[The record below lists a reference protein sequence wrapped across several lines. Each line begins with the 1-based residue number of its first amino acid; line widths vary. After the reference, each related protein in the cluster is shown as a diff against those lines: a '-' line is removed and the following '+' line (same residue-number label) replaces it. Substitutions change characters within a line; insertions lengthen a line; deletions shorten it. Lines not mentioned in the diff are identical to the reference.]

1 MAHGRPP
8 GRGDGAAPGAGRHG
22 HHGRGP
28 GSGTRPKAA
37 GAGGTAGL
45 RGAEPSPW
53 RGPAPERDTGS
64 GHGPLSPGRTTG
76 LRGGGTL
83 IPAWPGPGTR
93 RERSARAPVRPGA
106 VGGSWSAR
114 RGPAGGAVRLRMGG
128 TVGAAGVS
136 GRGAL
141 SYVAVTLG
149 RMAANTSPEAPL
161 PVGEVSRLIGGWIDR
176 LGAVW
181 VEGQIT
187 QLSRRPGAGV
197 VFLTL
202 RDPSYDIS
210 VSVTCY
216 RQVFDAVADVV
227 GEGARVVVHAKPEW
241 YAPRGQLS
249 LRAAEI
255 KPVGVGELLA
265 RLEQLKKSL
274 AREGLFA
281 PERKKPLPF
290 LPQLIGLVCGRAS
303 AAERDVLENA
313 RHRWP
318 AVRFEVRNVPVQGVH
333 AVPQVVQAV
342 KELDA
347 RDDVD
352 VIVVARG
359 GGSVEDL
366 LPFSDEQLVRA
377 VAACR
382 TPVVSA
388 IGHEPDSPLLDLVAD
403 LRASTPTDAAK
414 KVVPDVGEEYERVR
428 QLRDRAR
435 RCVAAFVDREE
446 RGLAHALAR
455 PAIQDPHRMIDERAE
470 QVTALLERGRRS
482 LRHQLDR
489 ADSELTHTH
498 ARVVA
503 LSPAAT
509 LKRGYAV
516 LQRADG
522 HAVRDPGEVEPGET
536 LRARVSEGDFSVR
549 VDA

>member
-1 MAHGRPP
+1 MA
-8 GRGDGAAPGAGRHG
+8 
-22 HHGRGP
+22 
-28 GSGTRPKAA
+28 
-37 GAGGTAGL
+37 
-45 RGAEPSPW
+45 
-53 RGPAPERDTGS
+53 
-64 GHGPLSPGRTTG
+64 
-76 LRGGGTL
+76 
-83 IPAWPGPGTR
+83 
-93 RERSARAPVRPGA
+93 V
-106 VGGSWSAR
+106 
-114 RGPAGGAVRLRMGG
+114 
-128 TVGAAGVS
+128 
-136 GRGAL
+136 
-141 SYVAVTLG
+141 
-149 RMAANTSPEAPL
+149 NTSPEAPL
-161 PVGEVSRLIGGWIDR
+161 PVGEVSRMIGGWIDR

-197 VFLTL
+197 VFMTL
-202 RDPSYDIS
+202 RDPSHDMS

-227 GEGARVVVHAKPEW
+227 GEGARVVVLAKPEW

-255 KPVGVGELLA
+255 RPVGVGELLA
-265 RLEQLKKSL
+265 RLERLKKAL
-274 AREGLFA
+274 AAEGLFA

-342 KELDA
+342 KELDEM
-347 RDDVD
+347 DGVD
-352 VIVVARG
+352 VIIVARG

-377 VAACR
+377 VSQCR

-388 IGHEPDSPLLDLVAD
+388 IGHEPDSPLLDHVAD

-414 KVVPDVGEEYERVR
+414 KVVPDVGEEFERVR
-428 QLRDRAR
+428 MLRDRAR
-435 RCVAAFVDREE
+435 RCVNASLEREE

-455 PAIQDPHRMIDERAE
+455 PCMEDPHRMIDERSDH
-470 QVTALLERGRRS
+470 VVSLTERSRRT
-482 LRHQLDR
+482 LGHLLDR

-516 LQRADG
+516 LQKADG
-522 HAVRDPGEVEPGET
+522 HAVRDPDEVARGEA
-536 LRARVSEGDFSVR
+536 LRARVADGEFTVKVGE
-549 VDA
+549 

>member
-1 MAHGRPP
+1 MA
-8 GRGDGAAPGAGRHG
+8 
-22 HHGRGP
+22 
-28 GSGTRPKAA
+28 
-37 GAGGTAGL
+37 
-45 RGAEPSPW
+45 
-53 RGPAPERDTGS
+53 
-64 GHGPLSPGRTTG
+64 
-76 LRGGGTL
+76 
-83 IPAWPGPGTR
+83 
-93 RERSARAPVRPGA
+93 V
-106 VGGSWSAR
+106 
-114 RGPAGGAVRLRMGG
+114 
-128 TVGAAGVS
+128 
-136 GRGAL
+136 
-141 SYVAVTLG
+141 
-149 RMAANTSPEAPL
+149 NTSAEAPL
-161 PVGEVSRLIGGWIDR
+161 PVGEVSRLIGRWIDR

-202 RDPSYDIS
+202 RDPSHDIS
-210 VSVTCY
+210 VGVTCY

-227 GEGARVVVHAKPEW
+227 SEGARVVVHCKPEW

-255 KPVGVGELLA
+255 RPVGVGELLA

-281 PERKKPLPF
+281 PERKKRLPF

-347 RDDVD
+347 ADGVD
-352 VIVVARG
+352 VIIVARG

-414 KVVPDVGEEYERVR
+414 KVVPDVGEEFERVR
-428 QLRDRAR
+428 MLSDRAD
-435 RCVAAFVDREE
+435 RCVRALLDREE
-446 RGLAHALAR
+446 RGLAHTLAR
-455 PAIQDPHRMIDERAE
+455 PSIQDPHRMVDARAE
-470 QVTALLERGRRS
+470 EVTALLERGRRS

-489 ADSELTHTH
+489 AESELTHTH

-516 LQRADG
+516 LQREDG
-522 HAVRDPGEVEPGET
+522 HAVRAPGEVEAGEV
-536 LRARVSEGDFSVR
+536 LRARVSEGEFTVT

>member
-1 MAHGRPP
+1 MCHKAV
-8 GRGDGAAPGAGRHG
+8 
-22 HHGRGP
+22 GP
-28 GSGTRPKAA
+28 GGYA
-37 GAGGTAGL
+37 
-45 RGAEPSPW
+45 RG
-53 RGPAPERDTGS
+53 
-64 GHGPLSPGRTTG
+64 
-76 LRGGGTL
+76 
-83 IPAWPGPGTR
+83 
-93 RERSARAPVRPGA
+93 
-106 VGGSWSAR
+106 
-114 RGPAGGAVRLRMGG
+114 
-128 TVGAAGVS
+128 
-136 GRGAL
+136 
-141 SYVAVTLG
+141 
-149 RMAANTSPEAPL
+149 MAANTSPDTPL

-227 GEGARVVVHAKPEW
+227 REGSRVVVHAKPEW

-255 KPVGVGELLA
+255 RPVGVGELLA

-274 AREGLFA
+274 AAEGLFA
-281 PERKKPLPF
+281 ADRKKPLPF

-347 RDDVD
+347 MDDVD

-377 VAACR
+377 VASCR

-388 IGHEPDSPLLDLVAD
+388 IGHEPDNPLLDHVAD

-428 QLRDRAR
+428 FLRDRAR
-435 RCVAAFVDREE
+435 RSVESLIDREE
-446 RGLAHALAR
+446 RGLAAALAR
-455 PAIQDPHRMIDERAE
+455 PSIEDPHRMVDDREQQIAALTERS
-470 QVTALLERGRRS
+470 RRT
-482 LRHQLDR
+482 LGHLLDR
-489 ADSELTHTH
+489 ADSELTHTL

-522 HAVRDPGEVEPGET
+522 HVVRDAGGVSADEE
-536 LRARVSEGDFSVR
+536 LRARVAEGEFTVR
-549 VDA
+549 VTETEA

>member
-1 MAHGRPP
+1 MA
-8 GRGDGAAPGAGRHG
+8 
-22 HHGRGP
+22 
-28 GSGTRPKAA
+28 
-37 GAGGTAGL
+37 
-45 RGAEPSPW
+45 
-53 RGPAPERDTGS
+53 
-64 GHGPLSPGRTTG
+64 
-76 LRGGGTL
+76 
-83 IPAWPGPGTR
+83 
-93 RERSARAPVRPGA
+93 V
-106 VGGSWSAR
+106 
-114 RGPAGGAVRLRMGG
+114 
-128 TVGAAGVS
+128 
-136 GRGAL
+136 
-141 SYVAVTLG
+141 
-149 RMAANTSPEAPL
+149 NTSPEAPL
-161 PVGEVSRLIGGWIDR
+161 PVGEVSRLIGRWIDR

-202 RDPSYDIS
+202 RDPSHDIS

-227 GEGARVVVHAKPEW
+227 GEGARVVVLAKPEW

-255 KPVGVGELLA
+255 RPVGVGELLA

-274 AREGLFA
+274 AAEGLFA
-281 PERKKPLPF
+281 ADRKKPLPF

-366 LPFSDEQLVRA
+366 LPFSDEELIRA
-377 VAACR
+377 VAGCR

-388 IGHEPDSPLLDLVAD
+388 IGHEPDTPLLDLVAD

-414 KVVPDVGEEYERVR
+414 KVVPDVGEELERVR
-428 QLRDRAR
+428 MLRDRGR
-435 RCVAAFVDREE
+435 RCAGALLEREE

-455 PAIQDPHRMIDERAE
+455 PVMERPHRMLDERTE
-470 QVTALLERGRRS
+470 QLDALLGRARRT
-482 LRHQLDR
+482 LGHLLDR
-489 ADSELTHTH
+489 AESELTHTH

-516 LQRADG
+516 LQKEDG
-522 HAVRDPGEVEPGET
+522 HVVRDPAEVSEGEP
-536 LRARVSEGDFSVR
+536 LRARVAAGEFAVR
-549 VDA
+549 VDVGGDE

>member
-1 MAHGRPP
+1 
-8 GRGDGAAPGAGRHG
+8 
-22 HHGRGP
+22 
-28 GSGTRPKAA
+28 
-37 GAGGTAGL
+37 
-45 RGAEPSPW
+45 
-53 RGPAPERDTGS
+53 
-64 GHGPLSPGRTTG
+64 
-76 LRGGGTL
+76 
-83 IPAWPGPGTR
+83 
-93 RERSARAPVRPGA
+93 
-106 VGGSWSAR
+106 
-114 RGPAGGAVRLRMGG
+114 
-128 TVGAAGVS
+128 
-136 GRGAL
+136 
-141 SYVAVTLG
+141 
-149 RMAANTSPEAPL
+149 MAAQTSPDAPL

-202 RDPSYDIS
+202 RDPSRDIS
-210 VSVTCY
+210 LSVTCY
-216 RQVFDAVADVV
+216 RAVFDRVADVV
-227 GEGARVVVHAKPEW
+227 SEGARVVVHAKPEW

-255 KPVGVGELLA
+255 RPVGVGELLA

-274 AREGLFA
+274 AAEGLFA
-281 PERKKPLPF
+281 AERKRALPF

-333 AVPQVVQAV
+333 AVPGVIEAVQ
-342 KELDA
+342 ELDA
-347 RDDVD
+347 HPDVD

-366 LPFSDEQLVRA
+366 LPFSDEQLVRT

-388 IGHEPDSPLLDLVAD
+388 IGHEPDTPLLDLVAD

-414 KVVPDVGEEYERVR
+414 RVVPDVGEELTRVR
-428 QLRDRAR
+428 HLRDRAL
-435 RCVAAFVDREE
+435 RCVESLLDREE
-446 RGLAHALAR
+446 RGLAAARAR
-455 PAIQDPHRMIDERAE
+455 PCMERPHRMVEEREEQID
-470 QVTALLERGRRS
+470 ALAARGRRT
-482 LRHQLDR
+482 LGHLLDR
-489 ADSELTHTH
+489 AASELTHTH

-509 LKRGYAV
+509 LRRGYAV
-516 LQRADG
+516 LQHEDGRVVRA
-522 HAVRDPGEVEPGET
+522 ATEVGPEEE
-536 LRARVSEGDFSVR
+536 LRARVAEGEFAVR
-549 VDA
+549 AVAPAPGASDEPAPAVTPPA